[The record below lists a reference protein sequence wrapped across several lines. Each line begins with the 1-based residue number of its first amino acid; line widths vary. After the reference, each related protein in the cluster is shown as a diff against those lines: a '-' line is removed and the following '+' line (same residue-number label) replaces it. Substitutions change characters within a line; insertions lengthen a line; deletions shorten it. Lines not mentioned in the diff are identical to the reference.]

1 MALTPS
7 ERSLRAK
14 IASHAMHAQHDS
26 SATTTAGRAAFLQRF
41 LDQVDETLPEAER
54 QRRAQH
60 LLKAHMARLA
70 LAFAKARRRRAGDA
84 A

>member
-60 LLKAHMARLA
+60 LLQGPYGAARPGFCKGSA
-70 LAFAKARRRRAGDA
+70 
-84 A
+84 